1 MNQNDSLKDVV
12 EKLSIKE
19 LEAFVDEF
27 SKNLN

>member
-1 MNQNDSLKDVV
+1 MSQNDSFKDVV